1 MDIQKLITDAVAK
14 LQGDK
19 NLLNNF
25 TADPV
30 KTLESLIGVD
40 LPDEQINAVVTGIK
54 AKLNLDS
61 GILGSIKG
69 LFGGK

>member
-1 MDIQKLITDAVAK
+1 MDIQKLITDAVDK

-25 TADPV
+25 AADPV

-61 GILGSIKG
+61 GFLGSIKG

>member
-30 KTLESLIGVD
+30 KTLESLIGVN
-40 LPDEQINAVVTGIK
+40 LPDEQINAVITGIK

-61 GILGSIKG
+61 GILGFIKG

>member
-1 MDIQKLITDAVAK
+1 MDIQKLIADAVAK

-25 TADPV
+25 AADPV